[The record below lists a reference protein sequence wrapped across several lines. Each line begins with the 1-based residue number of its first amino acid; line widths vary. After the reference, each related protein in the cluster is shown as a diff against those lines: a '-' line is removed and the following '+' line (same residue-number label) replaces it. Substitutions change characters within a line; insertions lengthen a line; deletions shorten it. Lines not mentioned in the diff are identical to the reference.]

1 MTRMLLASA
10 AVLALFVAG
19 TATAKQEK
27 VTICHF
33 PGHEARGSS
42 GNGAITQG
50 HPDYVLV
57 GEGLAC
63 EEAGGQVIDVAKV
76 GAVRGHKA
84 LDGPSGDPLELDD

>member
-19 TATAKQEK
+19 TATAKQDK

-33 PGHEARGSS
+33 PGHEARGDS
-42 GNGAITQG
+42 GVITAG

-76 GAVRGHKA
+76 AAVRGHKT
-84 LDGPSGDPLELDD
+84 LDGPDGDPLELDD